1 MFSASPVARSPSPSA
16 TLRRRAYCRLRVRS
30 HQGAASGVL
39 RQAGQVFYTVPS
51 DHYNCPVG
59 SYTHNIALPSE
70 READWTETLGL
81 MVESGYIKMEEVPGL
96 PRLPKTPAVTV
107 YAPLSQT
114 PVAPDVVLVAGIP
127 AKLMLLHEAAIRA
140 AKTVLP
146 LLGRPTCMAIPAA
159 LSGGVA
165 SSLGCIG
172 NRVYTGLADDQFYTV
187 VAGSDLKRHR
197 RRTRHDRVGKRE
209 TGRVS
214 PGTAS
219 GASRRRKAL
228 DSGLQALAFG
238 SRKRDPEGR
247 ALIPGRFSRSRSRH
261 TSDHP
266 EEDRSAARR

>member
-1 MFSASPVARSPSPSA
+1 MDFAAVEKHLTTALALSRRPIAIAFRESPPAGVARLAGVQPSGCSFW
-16 TLRRRAYCRLRVRS
+16 RL
-30 HQGAASGVL
+30 AS
-39 RQAGQVFYTVPS
+39 AGQVFYTVPS

-114 PVAPDVVLVAGIP
+114 PVVPDVVLVAGTP

-172 NRVYTGLADDQFYTV
+172 NRVYTGIADNQFYTV
-187 VAGSDLKRHR
+187 VAGSDLDVIAAELDTIVSANAKLAEYHQGR
-197 RRTRHDRVGKRE
+197 RAAIA
-209 TGRVS
+209 
-214 PGTAS
+214 TA
-219 GASRRRKAL
+219 
-228 DSGLQALAFG
+228 
-238 SRKRDPEGR
+238 
-247 ALIPGRFSRSRSRH
+247 
-261 TSDHP
+261 
-266 EEDRSAARR
+266 